1 MRIFIT
7 TLTIFLHTLVSQC
20 QFPNTGAPE
29 PTVDPVDV
37 AIVETN
43 DNLAS
48 DRMTISMPYNLNMGI
63 ELMQSEKPVSLS
75 LKLVNNKNE
84 LRDVYVTRINES
96 GRKVLQKEN
105 IPIHKNVAFYQDTKT
120 GAACKVT
127 CEGLSQGHCDPLLT
141 GSFNVEGVEY
151 AIQMIPGETN
161 DRVRRSLRSR
171 GIRHKGR
178 LYKVFKTKRHMASM
192 SDYMD
197 TGSNSNKIQK
207 KRKRNRSRNKGGAM
221 RQSQS
226 VIDLTSNSST
236 DTMAMR
242 SSGRV
247 IHSNRHSPNT
257 RALYHLGLLLVIDYN
272 IYRRFFDATSTH
284 SSHLERDEQTKA
296 NIREHMANIVNGVDL
311 RFNNFETFEVKVA
324 ITGYIIIDKE
334 EDSRWTQ
341 QKIAK
346 RPRDILNASIA
357 LSELFEW
364 KKDFRQDLPPHDHV
378 MLFTQYDLYVNSF
391 SDTKVAGFAHIKAV
405 CKDKGISVVEDEG
418 GFDNILTATHE
429 LAHSLG
435 ASHDGDRRYDN
446 HCDPNDGFI
455 MTAVGGGT
463 AGDAT
468 KGQNSYRFSTCSEDQ
483 IIDYFDTLGP
493 GHCLEKED
501 FVYDSSEF
509 DSHVSTMLGQK
520 YNPNEQCAL
529 NLGYSSYYAWGGRL
543 GEPHDICTS
552 MACKNRLS
560 SESFNIFNA
569 YRGTSCGD
577 KRWCIDGVCTT
588 SQYAPGRNDVCV
600 HGDSQR
606 MFGPKRNLSCND
618 FLTAHPYRCY
628 DPYYTMFCCSTC
640 ARLKSDIEGCEYGDK
655 NTTECSLLEMRKDLC
670 YIEANA
676 ALCCSTCAKHHTG
689 VSGCEYGDRYRLCNP
704 SDCNTPENAKFCC
717 ETCGVL
723 GVPREQPIF
732 RPVMTQRPTTSRPVF
747 TTRPPTTR
755 RPKVNLLRNNVNFL
769 PKTNTNQSPKFPS
782 VPAKSP
788 SGQRETIMEC
798 VKQNSTFFQASCTWL
813 DTWLRGI
820 CKNSLFRSTCCE
832 PCTTAVETANSPLT
846 KLPSKDKFPLS
857 KSIPP
862 LQSAKSKET
871 VLKETKSAC
880 FDSGRHCADIA
891 ARQCYTLATRSRC
904 CATCESLRS
913 DIPDCPFGDKNSRC
927 APTFKMDPDYTCT
940 QKRSL
945 CCYSCRGVTTM
956 LGRKPPVS
964 GVKSRKPA
972 PTSTPRPKASTK
984 TRNRNFKPVKSR
996 RRSQT
1001 GGRGHRIY
1009 GSERTVGRDA
1019 AAKRFL
1025 ERRERQRRLRGRNN
1039 FFSNFQRRN
1048 RG

>member
-1 MRIFIT
+1 MRIILT
-7 TLTIFLHTLVSQC
+7 TLTIVLHTLVTQC
-20 QFPNTGAPE
+20 QILNTEVPE

-43 DNLAS
+43 DNIPP
-48 DRMTISMPYNLNMGI
+48 DRLTISMPFNLNMGI
-63 ELMQSEKPVSLS
+63 ELMQSAKPVSLS

-84 LRDVYVTRINES
+84 LRDVYVTRVDKS
-96 GRKVLQKEN
+96 GKKVLQKEN
-105 IPIHKNVAFYQDTKT
+105 IPIHKNVAFYQDTTT

-197 TGSNSNKIQK
+197 TGGSNKIQK
-207 KRKRNRSRNKGGAM
+207 KRKRNKGDAM
-221 RQSQS
+221 RHSQS
-226 VIDLTSNSST
+226 VIDLTSNTSSAP
-236 DTMAMR
+236 MAMR
-242 SSGRV
+242 TSGRV
-247 IHSNRHSPNT
+247 IHTNRPSPHS

-272 IYRRFFDATSTH
+272 IYRRFYDATSTH
-284 SSHLERDEQTKA
+284 SAHVERDEQAKA

-324 ITGYIIIDKE
+324 ITGYVIIDKE

-357 LSELFEW
+357 LAELFDW
-364 KKDFRQDLPPHDHV
+364 KKDFRHDLPPHDHV

-455 MTAVGGGT
+455 MTAVGGGS

-483 IIDYFDTLGP
+483 IIDYFDTMGP

-501 FVYDSSEF
+501 FVYDSNEF
-509 DSHVSTMLGQK
+509 DNHVSTMLGQK

-529 NLGYSSYYAWGGRL
+529 NLGYPSYYAWGGRL

-588 SQYAPGRNDVCV
+588 SQFAPGRNDVCV

-606 MFGPKRNLSCND
+606 KFGPKRNLSCNE
-618 FLTAHPYRCY
+618 FLNAHPYRCY

-640 ARLKSDIEGCEYGDK
+640 ARLKSETEGCEYGDK
-655 NTTECSLLEMRKDLC
+655 NTTECALLGSRKDLC

-676 ALCCSTCAKHHTG
+676 ALCCSTCAQHYTG

-723 GVPREQPIF
+723 GPPKEQRPRF
-732 RPVMTQRPTTSRPVF
+732 RPVPTRRPTTNRPVF
-747 TTRPPTTR
+747 TTRPPSTR
-755 RPKVNLLRNNVNFL
+755 RPTVSRNNLIPKMRPL
-769 PKTNTNQSPKFPS
+769 PPKQ
-782 VPAKSP
+782 PARLWEP
-788 SGQRETIMEC
+788 ALDC
-798 VKQNSTFFQASCTWL
+798 VKPNTTFFQASCTWL

-832 PCTTAVETANSPLT
+832 PCSAAMQTANSPLT
-846 KLPSKDKFPLS
+846 QLPTKDKFSLN

-862 LQSAKSKET
+862 LKSTKTKEA
-871 VLKETKSAC
+871 VLKESKSAC
-880 FDSGRHCADIA
+880 FDVDRNCADIA
-891 ARQCYTLATRSRC
+891 ASQCYTLSTRTRC
-904 CATCESLRS
+904 CATCESLRT
-913 DIPDCPFGDKNSRC
+913 DIPDCPYGDRNRRC
-927 APTFKMDPDYTCT
+927 APTFKMDPEYTCT

-956 LGRKPPVS
+956 LGRSPPISPVKPIRPS
-964 GVKSRKPA
+964 
-972 PTSTPRPKASTK
+972 STPRPTAFSTSRK
-984 TRNRNFKPVKSR
+984 RNFKPAAGR
-996 RRSQT
+996 RRGQT

-1009 GSERTVGRDA
+1009 GSERAAGRDA

-1025 ERRERQRRLRGRNN
+1025 ERRDRQRRLQGRNN
-1039 FFSNFQRRN
+1039 SFLSNFRRRN

>member
-1 MRIFIT
+1 MAAVTITRCPIIFDET
-7 TLTIFLHTLVSQC
+7 SWLV
-20 QFPNTGAPE
+20 NVTE
-29 PTVDPVDV
+29 PPVDPVDV
-37 AIVETN
+37 AIVETR
-43 DNLAS
+43 DNTTP
-48 DRMTISMPYNLNMGI
+48 DRMTITMPYNLNMGI

-75 LKLVNNKNE
+75 LKLVDNKNE
-84 LRDVYVTRINES
+84 LRDVYVTRMNKDGKKI
-96 GRKVLQKEN
+96 LQKVN
-105 IPIHKNVAFYQDTKT
+105 IPIHKNVAFYQDSET

-151 AIQMIPGETN
+151 AIQMIPGDE
-161 DRVRRSLRSR
+161 RVRRSVRSR
-171 GIRHKGR
+171 GVRHKGR
-178 LYKVFKTKRHMASM
+178 LYQVFRTKRHMASM

-197 TGSNSNKIQK
+197 TGGDPNKIQK
-207 KRKRNRSRNKGGAM
+207 KRKGNKGGAM
-221 RQSQS
+221 RHSES
-226 VIDLTSNSST
+226 VIDLTSNVT
-236 DTMAMR
+236 DPMAMR
-242 SSGRV
+242 TRGRV
-247 IHSNRHSPNT
+247 IQGNRPSPHR

-272 IYRRFFDATSTH
+272 IYRRFFDASTG
-284 SSHLERDEQTKA
+284 SSHFERDEQAKA

-324 ITGYIIIDKE
+324 ITGYVIIDKE
-334 EDSRWTQ
+334 EDSRWTL
-341 QKIAK
+341 QKISK

-364 KKDFRQDLPPHDHV
+364 KKDFQQDLPPHDHV
-378 MLFTQYDLYVNSF
+378 MLFTQYDLYVNAF

-405 CKDKGISVVEDEG
+405 CKDKGVSVVEDEG

-483 IIDYFDTLGP
+483 IIDYFDSLGP

-501 FVYDSSEF
+501 FVYDSREF

-529 NLGYSSYYAWGGRL
+529 NLGYPSYYAWGGRL

-577 KRWCIDGVCTT
+577 KRWCIDGVCR
-588 SQYAPGRNDVCV
+588 SSEFAPGKNDVCV
-600 HGDSQR
+600 HGDSRR
-606 MFGPKRNLSCND
+606 MFGPKRNLSCKD
-618 FLTAHPYRCY
+618 FLVSQPFRCY

-640 ARLKSDIEGCEYGDK
+640 ASLKTNTVGCEYGDK
-655 NTTECSLLEMRKDLC
+655 NTTECAMLESRKDLC

-676 ALCCSTCAKHHTG
+676 ALCCSTCAKHFTG

-704 SDCNTPENAKFCC
+704 SDCSTPENAKFCC

-723 GVPREQPIF
+723 GSTRD
-732 RPVMTQRPTTSRPVF
+732 RPVSRQVTTQRTTTVRPVF
-747 TTRPPTTR
+747 TARPPATRPPKTKTPR
-755 RPKVNLLRNNVNFL
+755 DNFRTKKRNNRRR
-769 PKTNTNQSPKFPS
+769 QFPS
-782 VPAKSP
+782 IKSKNK
-788 SGQRETIMEC
+788 GQIEPVLEC
-798 VKQNSTFFQASCTWL
+798 VKKNTTFFQASCTWL

-832 PCTTAVETANSPLT
+832 PCTTAIKTVKSPLT
-846 KLPSKDKFPLS
+846 KVSNKSKFPLS

-862 LQSAKSKET
+862 LQPSKSKEA

-880 FDSGRHCADIA
+880 FDSGRHCTDIT

-927 APTFKMDPDYTCT
+927 APTFKMDPEYTCT

-956 LGRKPPVS
+956 RGKKQSIP
-964 GVKSRKPA
+964 GVKPRGHFQ
-972 PTSTPRPKASTK
+972 TTTPRPAGSAAS
-984 TRNRNFKPVKSR
+984 RHSNFKPVKSR
-996 RRSQT
+996 RRTQK

-1009 GSERTVGRDA
+1009 GSERAAGRDA

-1025 ERRERQRRLRGRNN
+1025 ERRERERQMR
-1039 FFSNFQRRN
+1039 RRN
-1048 RG
+1048 RFVSNFRNRNRG